1 MYSVVCTDTITL
13 RVLRSYENI
22 PRAAFHFKYPRPDY
36 KKTAAFDFYM
46 FVILQ
51 PNNPFK
57 DHVREG
63 IEQLL

>member
-13 RVLRSYENI
+13 RVLRYYENI

-36 KKTAAFDFYM
+36 KKTTAFDFCM
-46 FVILQ
+46 FVIPQ

-57 DHVREG
+57 DHARE
-63 IEQLL
+63 ELKQLL